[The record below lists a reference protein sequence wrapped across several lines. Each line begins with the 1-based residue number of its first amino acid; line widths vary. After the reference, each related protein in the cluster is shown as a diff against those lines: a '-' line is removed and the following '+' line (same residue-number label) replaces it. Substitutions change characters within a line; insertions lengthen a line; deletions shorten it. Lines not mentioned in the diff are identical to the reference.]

1 LGRYFSI
8 SNGLGELLM
17 QLSMQAFLPCSLQA
31 AAPVFRVDSRIARS
45 NDLDLFKSDYNNP

>member
-1 LGRYFSI
+1 
-8 SNGLGELLM
+8 LGELLM
-17 QLSMQAFLPCSLQA
+17 QLTMQAFHPCSLQA